1 MMRLAHRLVRSRFT
15 LAVVA
20 IALAAGMGVQL
31 LAAGERDGASTTD
44 RTQRLAQATPAP
56 TPGSGEA
63 SPFDAKQKAAIETII
78 KGYLLEHPEVML
90 EVQTALEE
98 KMEKLQ
104 TEKMKVALSTN
115 ASEIFRDPN
124 APIAGNPSGDIPVV
138 EFFDYNCGYCKR
150 AFSDIAKL
158 VDEDK
163 KVKLIL
169 RELPILSK
177 GSEEASRVALAARKQ
192 DKYWE
197 IHKALISHKGES
209 NEQTALR
216 AAAKLGLDMEKL
228 KKDMASE
235 EVTAEIN
242 RVRELAR
249 KMGIQGTPHFLVGD
263 RVIAGAPGDLLE
275 QIESHVAEL
284 RKDGGCPVC

>member
-1 MMRLAHRLVRSRFT
+1 MMRLAHQLVRSRFT
-15 LAVVA
+15 LTAAV
-20 IALAAGMGVQL
+20 IALAAGMGAQL
-31 LAAGERDGASTTD
+31 LAAGERDGAPD
-44 RTQRLAQATPAP
+44 RAPRLAQAAPAATPQ
-56 TPGSGEA
+56 SGEA
-63 SPFDAKQKAAIETII
+63 SPFDAKQKAAIEAII

-104 TEKMKVALSTN
+104 TEKMKVALSAN

-158 VDEDK
+158 VDDDK
-163 KVKLIL
+163 KIKLIL

-192 DKYWE
+192 NKYWD

-216 AAAKLGLDMEKL
+216 AAEKLGLDMEKL
-228 KKDMASE
+228 KKDMVSN
-235 EVTAEIN
+235 EVTAEIDQ
-242 RVRELAR
+242 VRELAR

-263 RVIAGAPGDLLE
+263 RVIAGAPGDLLA
-275 QIESHVAEL
+275 QIEGHVAEL